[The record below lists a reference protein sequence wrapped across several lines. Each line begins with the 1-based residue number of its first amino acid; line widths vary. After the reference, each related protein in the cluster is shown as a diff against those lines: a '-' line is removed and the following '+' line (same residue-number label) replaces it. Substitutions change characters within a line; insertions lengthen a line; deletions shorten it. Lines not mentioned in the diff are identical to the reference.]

1 MDMNVIINDKLAELK
16 EEGYV
21 EKIVKKQLE
30 TTIKDIVEDSLRSW
44 SDFGKGLKEAVNNQL
59 QINLD
64 RLDIPSYNQVI
75 LNVVQEEIN
84 RSIHEAGAN
93 RLKEQLQEL
102 LGTGKN
108 EYKLSELVEEMVND
122 DLELNDLSYEEV
134 EEITVHIEKSPYGG
148 TTYIYLDP
156 EEDKSKYSCKYMVSL
171 NEDGTVWRAEVKDKS
186 FDNKVVMGGLYGVEA
201 TIFKMWTQK
210 AKLVIDDYETEF
222 SNPEYE

>member
-21 EKIVKKQLE
+21 EKIIKNQLE

-44 SDFGKGLKEAVNNQL
+44 SDFGKGLKEAVKNEL

-64 RLDIPSYNQVI
+64 KLDIPSYNQVI

-84 RSIHEAGAN
+84 RSIHDVGAA
-93 RLKEQLQEL
+93 RLKEQLQEI

-108 EYKLSELVEEMVND
+108 EYKLSELIEEMVED

-134 EEITVHIEKSPYGG
+134 EEITVHVETRYGF
-148 TTYIYLDP
+148 TYIYMDP
-156 EEDKSKYSCKYMVSL
+156 EEDKDKYRCKYMIAL
-171 NEDGTVWRAEVKDKS
+171 NEDGTVWRAEVNDKS

-210 AKLVIDDYETEF
+210 ATLIIDEYETEF